1 MRSPAGLVFDSS
13 GNCYIADTD
22 SSLVLKVPPD
32 GSLSI
37 VAGIVGLDGAPTPG
51 PATSSRLRQP
61 GYLAVDASDN
71 LYIGD
76 MNNNVVE
83 KVTPD
88 GTLSIVAGMVGSTG
102 APTPGPATSSALGVM
117 GDLVFDASGNLY
129 IAVYSASM
137 VVMVTPSGTLSIVAG
152 DGSYGAPAPGPATSS
167 PLKVPAGLALDSLGN
182 LYISDLEN
190 FVVMVVTTD
199 GTLSVVAGT
208 GVFGTP
214 SEGLATSSMLTGV
227 FDITFDSAGDLIIAD
242 AWSNLVLEVTPAGA
256 LSILV
261 GSGQAG
267 RPTEGPAR
275 SSALAAP
282 MALAFDSSGDLYI
295 SDYFNS
301 VVEKVGHTVSSPSAP
316 TSLVATAGDGS
327 ASISF
332 AAGSNGGSE
341 ITKYQYRIG
350 NGAWIDSG
358 ASSPISITGLTNYAT
373 VRVRVRAVNSVG
385 TGISSASVSVRPR
398 IAAPVVT
405 SASASTRRSIAVSY
419 NSVSILGATV
429 TRYTATAYVKG
440 TATAVSSCHTAAVGR
455 TCTIPRLAPGT
466 QYDVREKAYFR
477 VLGDPV
483 TRVTLESAITEVTT
497 NN

>member
-1 MRSPAGLVFDSS
+1 M
-13 GNCYIADTD
+13 
-22 SSLVLKVPPD
+22 
-32 GSLSI
+32 
-37 VAGIVGLDGAPTPG
+37 
-51 PATSSRLRQP
+51 
-61 GYLAVDASDN
+61 
-71 LYIGD
+71 
-76 MNNNVVE
+76 
-83 KVTPD
+83 
-88 GTLSIVAGMVGSTG
+88 
-102 APTPGPATSSALGVM
+102 
-117 GDLVFDASGNLY
+117 
-129 IAVYSASM
+129 
-137 VVMVTPSGTLSIVAG
+137 
-152 DGSYGAPAPGPATSS
+152 
-167 PLKVPAGLALDSLGN
+167 PAGLALDSLGN

-301 VVEKVGHTVSSPSAP
+301 VVEKVGHTVSSPYAP

-497 NN
+497 NS